1 VHFLGVHVEG
11 TPLMKVKFQ
20 DSGFSFQR
28 LRVLGIASSR
38 QADVGEALATANRIV
53 DGDFA
58 IACRR
63 PMRHP
68 DLPRRNCGTLRPGF
82 VMATERTGRSA
93 RETPFVGRD
102 IELDGLSSV
111 LRTSMRG
118 KPRVVAVS
126 GEVGVGKTR
135 LLREFGALARQSD
148 VDVTYGRAIEDS
160 SVPYLPLTSVLR
172 ARAPAALVGLV
183 EGARL
188 ESASI
193 APTTATVGGDT
204 QHHRLAAFIT
214 VTEEVL
220 ALARQRPTVIVLDD
234 LHWADSSSIE
244 LIGHLVLAA
253 ADAADG
259 EQLPLLFVL
268 AHRPVASDHRLAK
281 VLERFRRES
290 LSDTFPLEGLGSNE
304 TATIV
309 RALETAPASNQLIA
323 AVQTVTQGY
332 PLFIQEFFEQ
342 LRADGL
348 LERAEGYTTI
358 RPAGLGTWSA
368 RDIGDTVS
376 QRIKA
381 LGREDV
387 RFLALAALMGD
398 AFSVAGI
405 ARVAG
410 LDTAVV
416 GERIARA
423 QDQRVL
429 VGDGE
434 EYRFRHPLLRQ
445 TLIGSVAIADRRAM
459 HLQIANALATDAG
472 ETSGTAITDA
482 AGPATNSV
490 AIADHL
496 LAAGPAADPADVIR
510 RAREGAHHAFSA
522 FAWAEAAR
530 LYAGAADAAEA
541 AGQMTDSARGELHFL
556 AGLAYQHDF
565 DIGPSLARY
574 ERAMRTFEGAGDFAG
589 QAQTLRHRTR
599 IRHITTGTT
608 NYGDTIDLG
617 PHEKVLAAL
626 GDESPVIRGLL
637 LEVMSQV
644 CWTTRDSAQAEA
656 LARRAL
662 ELGDRVG
669 DEHLRHYATFS
680 LALAQYQ
687 AGRPDEA
694 RRSYQASLAA
704 AQRAGNPWIE
714 NPPLQR
720 LSLLEYSCG
729 HLDEA
734 ERLARRGRELAERVG
749 YAAEA
754 SYACAN
760 LATIAVAR
768 GQYETAEELGR
779 EAVTLT
785 RRTRYPWGGV
795 IGLLALT
802 SARMQRGRFA
812 DARHALKLLQTPG
825 EVLDKPGASIQFI
838 VTVAEDLIRVTE
850 NPGQPL
856 PEVKR
861 RVSFLGPM
869 LIAGPLDANATAA
882 MCILLEIAAAVG
894 ALEPARAVHARLAHL
909 FDAGLTMT
917 SGGVLALPRVLALGS
932 VLLGDRAGA
941 ARYFDAAEEA
951 AQKSGARPEL
961 GRASLDRAVF
971 LLTGDESDKRR
982 AGERAVLARAIFEEL
997 GMRPYVEQTTRVM
1010 EMCGLAIPAP
1020 PPPGGPGD
1028 LDAREVELLAR
1039 VARGRTPQDIAR
1051 DQLRAA
1057 ETVAAEIERLFVKID
1072 VSSPALA
1079 AAYAFG
1085 QGIVGPASAPP
1096 PGRLVLVVTDMVGF
1110 TSFVER
1116 VGDARAQTTIHMHN
1130 RTIRFQ
1136 LARHRGKEVTHTGDG
1151 LMLSFSTGD
1160 AAIACAIAIQRQFA
1174 QYSAEHPGD
1183 TIHVRIGMNAG
1194 RVFPEENRLFGAAL
1208 NVAVRV
1214 CSHAN
1219 AGQVLVSASVLEMT
1233 SDTVAVSA
1241 RELGTFALKGFA
1253 KPIVI
1258 YEMPWSV

>member
-1 VHFLGVHVEG
+1 MV
-11 TPLMKVKFQ
+11 
-20 DSGFSFQR
+20 
-28 LRVLGIASSR
+28 
-38 QADVGEALATANRIV
+38 
-53 DGDFA
+53 
-58 IACRR
+58 
-63 PMRHP
+63 
-68 DLPRRNCGTLRPGF
+68 
-82 VMATERTGRSA
+82 TERTGRPV

-102 IELDGLSSV
+102 VELDGLSSV
-111 LRTSMRG
+111 LRTTMRG

-135 LLREFGALARQSD
+135 LLREFAALARQVD
-148 VDVTYGRAIEDS
+148 VDVTQGRAIEDS

-172 ARAPAALVGLV
+172 ARAPAALAALV

-188 ESASI
+188 ESGSI
-193 APTTATVGGDT
+193 ASATVKVGGDT
-204 QHHRLAAFIT
+204 QHHRLATFLT

-220 ALARQRPTVIVLDD
+220 ALARHRATVIVLDD

-244 LIGHLVLAA
+244 LIGHIVFAA

-259 EQLPLLFVL
+259 EQVPLLFVL
-268 AHRPVASDHRLAK
+268 AHRPVPKDHRLARL
-281 VLERFRRES
+281 LERFRRES
-290 LSDTFPLEGLGSNE
+290 LSETFPLEGLGRAD
-304 TATIV
+304 TAAVV

-348 LERAEGYTTI
+348 LENADGYTTI
-358 RPAGLGTWSA
+358 GPAALGTWSA
-368 RDIGDTVS
+368 QDIGDTVS

-381 LGREDV
+381 LGRDDT
-387 RFLALAALMGD
+387 RLLALAALTGD
-398 AFSVAGI
+398 AFSVSGI

-410 LDTAVV
+410 LEAAVV
-416 GERIARA
+416 SEWIARA
-423 QDQRVL
+423 LNVRVL

-434 EYRFRHPLLRQ
+434 EVRFRHPLLRQ
-445 TLIGSVAIADRRAM
+445 TLIGCVDLAERRSM
-459 HLQIANALATDAG
+459 HLQIAKALAADAGETRDAAATDAG
-472 ETSGTAITDA
+472 GTT
-482 AGPATNSV
+482 TKSV

-510 RAREGAHHAFSA
+510 RAREGADHAFSV
-522 FAWAEAAR
+522 FAWAAAAR
-530 LYAGAADAAEA
+530 LYAGAADAAEG
-541 AGQMTDSARGELHFL
+541 AGQVNGSARGELHFL
-556 AGLAYQHDF
+556 AGLAHQHDF
-565 DIGPSLARY
+565 DIGPSLSRY
-574 ERAMRTFEGAGDFAG
+574 ERAMRAFEAAGDFAG

-599 IRHITTGTT
+599 VRHITTGTT
-608 NYGDTIDLG
+608 NYGDAIDLG

-644 CWTTRDSAQAEA
+644 RWTTRDSAQAEA
-656 LARRAL
+656 LALRSL
-662 ELGDRVG
+662 ELGDQVG
-669 DEHLRHYATFS
+669 DERLRHYATFS

-704 AQRAGNPWIE
+704 AQRAGDPWIE

-729 HLDEA
+729 RLDEA

-768 GQYETAEELGR
+768 GRYDAAEELAR

-795 IGLLALT
+795 IGLLALA
-802 SARMQRGRFA
+802 SARMQRGQFA
-812 DARHALKLLQTPG
+812 DARHALTLLQTPG

-838 VTVAEDLIRVTE
+838 VTATEDLIRVTE
-850 NPGQPL
+850 NPGEPL

-861 RVSFLGPM
+861 RIGYLGPM
-869 LIAGPLDANATAA
+869 LMAGPLDANATAA
-882 MCILLEIAAAVG
+882 MGIVVEIAAAVG
-894 ALEPARAVHARLAHL
+894 EPEPVRAVHARLVRL
-909 FDAGLTMT
+909 FDAGLLIT

-932 VLLGDRAGA
+932 ALFGDRAGA
-941 ARYFDAAEEA
+941 ARYFDAAERA
-951 AQKSGARPEL
+951 ARESGARAEL
-961 GRASLDRAVF
+961 GRAFLDRAEF
-971 LLTGDESDKRR
+971 LLAGDDRDEQR
-982 AGERAVLARAIFEEL
+982 AGECAALARSIFEEL
-997 GMRPYVEQTTRVM
+997 GMHAYLERTSRVM
-1010 EMCGLAIPAP
+1010 GACGLAIPAP
-1020 PPPGGPGD
+1020 PPPSVARD

-1057 ETVAAEIERLFVKID
+1057 GSVAAEIERLFLKID
-1072 VSSPALA
+1072 VSGPALA

-1085 QGIVGPASAPP
+1085 QGIVGPASSPA
-1096 PGRLVLVVTDMVGF
+1096 PGRLVLVVTDMAGF

-1116 VGDARAQTTIHMHN
+1116 VGDAQAQTTIHVHN
-1130 RTIRFQ
+1130 RTIRFE

-1151 LMLSFSTGD
+1151 LMISFSTGD
-1160 AAIACAIAIQRQFA
+1160 DAIACAIAIQRQFA
-1174 QYSAEHPGD
+1174 RYSSEHPD
-1183 TIHVRIGMNAG
+1183 SSIRVRIGMNAG
-1194 RVFPEENRLFGAAL
+1194 RVLPEENRLFGAAL
-1208 NVAVRV
+1208 NAAVRV
-1214 CSHAN
+1214 CSQAN
-1219 AGQVLVSASVLEMT
+1219 AGQIYVSAGVLEMT
-1233 SDTVAVSA
+1233 SDAVAATA
-1241 RELGTFALKGFA
+1241 RELGPFPLKGFA
-1253 KPIVI
+1253 NPMVI
-1258 YEMPWSV
+1258 YEVPWSV